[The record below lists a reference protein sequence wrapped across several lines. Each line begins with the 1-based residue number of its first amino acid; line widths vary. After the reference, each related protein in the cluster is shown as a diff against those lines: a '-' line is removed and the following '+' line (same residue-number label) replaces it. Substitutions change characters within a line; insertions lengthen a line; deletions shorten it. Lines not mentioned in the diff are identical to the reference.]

1 MNSLSAD
8 SALGDSAASVSSA
21 ALAQTPRTRPVRL
34 GDRGSH
40 DVAQI
45 HAIIDEAPICH
56 VGFVDDAIKGHGSPS
71 PMVIPTVPWRV
82 GDELMIH
89 GASSSRMIRRLQEG
103 GEACITLSLIDGWV
117 LARSAFHHSVNY
129 RSVMLFGRP
138 RLVSEETEKRAALDA
153 LMEKIEPGRSAKVR
167 APNVQELKATSVL
180 AFPIAEASAKRR
192 SGPPA
197 DDPEDMAHPVW
208 AGVVPLRLTAG
219 EPEQDPAQTAG

>member
-1 MNSLSAD
+1 MTSLLTNSSTTD
-8 SALGDSAASVSSA
+8 SPAT
-21 ALAQTPRTRPVRL
+21 LAQTPRTRPVRL

-40 DVAQI
+40 DVALI
-45 HAIIDEAPICH
+45 HSIIDEAPICH
-56 VGFVDDAIKGHGSPS
+56 VGFVDDAIKGHGQPS
-71 PMVIPTVPWRV
+71 PMVIPTIPWRV

-138 RLVSEETEKRAALDA
+138 RLVAEEAEKRAALDA

-192 SGPPA
+192 SGPPG
-197 DDPEDMAHPVW
+197 DDPEDMDHPVW

-219 EPEQDPAQTAG
+219 EPEQDPAQIKG

>member
-1 MNSLSAD
+1 MTIDHTDAPTLP
-8 SALGDSAASVSSA
+8 
-21 ALAQTPRTRPVRL
+21 QTPRTRTVRL

-40 DVAQI
+40 DVTLI

-56 VGFVDDAIKGHGSPS
+56 IGFVDDGIRGQDAPS
-71 PMVIPTVPWRV
+71 PIVIPTIPWRV
-82 GDELMIH
+82 GDELLIH

-103 GEACITLSLIDGWV
+103 GEACITVSLIDGWV

-138 RLVSEETEKRAALDA
+138 RLVADEAEKRAALDA

-192 SGPPA
+192 CGPPA
-197 DDPEDMAHPVW
+197 DDAEDMAHPVW
-208 AGVVPLRLTAG
+208 AGVVPLRIVAG
-219 EPEQDPAQTAG
+219 EPVRDPAQAEG

>member
-1 MNSLSAD
+1 MTSLLAD
-8 SALGDSAASVSSA
+8 TPATDSSVS
-21 ALAQTPRTRPVRL
+21 LPQTPRTRPVRL

-40 DVAQI
+40 DVALI

-56 VGFVDDAIKGHGSPS
+56 VGFVDDAIKGHITGQGAPS
-71 PMVIPTVPWRV
+71 PMVIPTIPWRV

-138 RLVSEETEKRAALDA
+138 RLVAEEAEKRAALDA

-192 SGPPA
+192 SGPPS

-219 EPEQDPAQTAG
+219 DPEQDPAQLAG

>member
-1 MNSLSAD
+1 MTSPLAETPATTSPT
-8 SALGDSAASVSSA
+8 

-40 DVAQI
+40 DVALI
-45 HAIIDEAPICH
+45 HAIVDEAPVCH
-56 VGFVDDAIKGHGSPS
+56 VGFVDDAIKGHGAPS
-71 PMVIPTVPWRV
+71 PMVIPTIPWRV

-129 RSVMLFGRP
+129 RSVMMFGRP
-138 RLVSEETEKRAALDA
+138 RLVTEEAEKRAALDA

-167 APNVQELKATSVL
+167 APNVQELKATAVL

-192 SGPPA
+192 SGPPS
-197 DDPEDMAHPVW
+197 DDPEDMSHPVW

-219 EPEQDPAQTAG
+219 DPEQDPAQLEG

>member
-1 MNSLSAD
+1 
-8 SALGDSAASVSSA
+8 
-21 ALAQTPRTRPVRL
+21 
-34 GDRGSH
+34 
-40 DVAQI
+40 
-45 HAIIDEAPICH
+45 
-56 VGFVDDAIKGHGSPS
+56 
-71 PMVIPTVPWRV
+71 MVIPTIPWRV

-138 RLVSEETEKRAALDA
+138 RLVSEEAEKRAALDA

-167 APNVQELKATSVL
+167 APNTQELKATSVL

-192 SGPPA
+192 SGPPG
-197 DDPEDMAHPVW
+197 DDPEDMDHPVW
-208 AGVVPLRLTAG
+208 AGVVPLRLIAG
-219 EPEQDPAQTAG
+219 EPEQDPAQIARQK